1 MRNLGELRLVRV
13 LVALLLLCSALPVE
27 VFAQTTPGGS
37 SPASPPARGVVP
49 VNSAQVAAAAD
60 SAEAA
65 AGADS
70 ARSAVSQAE
79 QTLVES
85 RELLKSG
92 DYDRAIEI
100 LKAALARGPYPVP
113 LQRDLYLQLIKTYV
127 TLGNDLKF
135 RPQGREMSNL
145 NYRAAREWMVEC
157 LSVPALRHTK
167 PEPAT
172 DYPPEMVRLFGEVR
186 AEVFGAFRVVGV
198 EPVTATVLFDGDTLR
213 LSADCVR
220 GDDDL
225 KVGAHRV
232 TVWAPRYR
240 AQTETVT
247 ISPGATLERSYG
259 LSRRRGT
266 RWYVTRGVLGVGAA
280 VGLGLLLGRE
290 TGAGAPPGESPLPPA
305 PPPPGR

>member
-1 MRNLGELRLVRV
+1 MQTLGELRLARV
-13 LVALLLLCSALPVE
+13 LLAVLLLCSALPVE
-27 VFAQTTPGGS
+27 VLAQTTPGGS
-37 SPASPPARGVVP
+37 SHDAPSAPGVVP
-49 VNSAQVAAAAD
+49 ENSAQGAAATDSAAVPAAAD
-60 SAEAA
+60 SAQWVV
-65 AGADS
+65 
-70 ARSAVSQAE
+70 ARAE
-79 QTLVES
+79 QTLAES

-100 LKAALARGPYPVP
+100 LKAALGRGPYPVA

-186 AEVFGAFRVVGV
+186 TEVFGAFRVVGV

-225 KVGAHRV
+225 KVGPHRV
-232 TVWAPRYR
+232 TVMAPRYR

-259 LSRRRGT
+259 LTKKRGT
-266 RWYVTRGVLGVGAA
+266 RWYVTRGVLAAGVG
-280 VGLGLLLGRE
+280 VGLGLLLGRG
-290 TGAGAPPGESPLPPA
+290 TSTSAPPGESPLPPA
-305 PPPPGR
+305 PPPPAR